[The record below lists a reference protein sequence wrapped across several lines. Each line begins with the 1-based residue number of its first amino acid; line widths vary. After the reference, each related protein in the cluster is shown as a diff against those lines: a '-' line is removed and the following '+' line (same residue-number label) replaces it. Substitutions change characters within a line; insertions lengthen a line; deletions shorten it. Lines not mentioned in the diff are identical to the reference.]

1 MTVTLRKTD
10 ILIGIILGLIIAI
23 FIIAILKNLRDSVPI
38 PSFLTDSE
46 WLLLFLFPL
55 IVTSWTFITFYLGT
69 KWPVF
74 FQFGKLI
81 TIGFSNTAIDFGVLN
96 LLMYF
101 SGVEKGILFS
111 IFKGISF
118 LVAVTNSYVWNK
130 YWTFDNP
137 EGKKWAK
144 QFIMFFVISGTA
156 FLINVSVAS
165 FIVNVLEPFGNITPT
180 IWANFGA
187 FASLIITLFWTFLGY
202 KFIVFKK

>member
-10 ILIGIILGLIIAI
+10 ILNGIILGLIIAI
-23 FIIAILKNLRDSVPI
+23 FIIAILKNLRGSVPI

-46 WLLLFLFPL
+46 WLLLFLLPL
-55 IVTSWTFITFYLGT
+55 IVTSWTLITFYLGT

-74 FQFGKLI
+74 FQFGKFI
-81 TIGFSNTAIDFGVLN
+81 TIGLSNTAIDFGVLN

-101 SGVEKGILFS
+101 SGIEKGLFFS

-118 LVAVTNSYVWNK
+118 IFAVTNSYVWNK
-130 YWTFDNP
+130 YWTFENP

-144 QFIMFFVISGTA
+144 QFIMFIVISGTA
-156 FLINVSVAS
+156 FLINVAVAS
-165 FIVNVLEPFGNITPT
+165 FIVNVLKPFGNITPT

-187 FASLIITLFWTFLGY
+187 LASLILTIMWTFLGY
-202 KFIVFKK
+202 KFIVFRK